1 MPNRIL
7 KESICRSDQI
17 NELSL
22 FEEVLFYRLMVNA
35 DDYGRFDGRISIIK
49 NTLFPLKDGL
59 RADQIEKAIKNL
71 SSKELVECY
80 TVAGKPFVRLT
91 GWDRHQAIRAKKSK
105 YPSPEDANNAHAFA
119 SICNQMHANVSVIQ
133 SESKSES
140 KSESNASKAAK
151 ARFAPPTAAQVEAFC
166 TENKIRSVDAK
177 RFVDFYA
184 SKGWKVGNTPMK
196 DWHAAVRNWAGRDST
211 QQYSRIGK
219 GAFHEYTQRNYTEED
234 LNFGAKEMLKEAEA
248 YAAR

>member
-7 KESICRSDQI
+7 KESICTSDQI
-17 NELSL
+17 SQLSW
-22 FEEVLFYRLMVNA
+22 FEEALFYRLIVNA
-35 DDYGRFDGRISIIK
+35 DDYGRFEGRVPIIRSR
-49 NTLFPLKDGL
+49 LFPLKDV
-59 RADQIEKAIKNL
+59 RDKQIEDALAAL
-71 SSKELVECY
+71 SSVELVEVY
-80 TVAGKPFVRLT
+80 VVDGKPFVRLT

-105 YPSPEDANNAHAFA
+105 YPSPEDANNAHASA

-133 SESKSES
+133 SESESES
-140 KSESNASKAAK
+140 KSESNASKVAK

-234 LNFGAKEMLKEAEA
+234 LNFGAKEILEEAEA

>member
-59 RADQIEKAIKNL
+59 RAEQIEKAIKNL
-71 SSKELVECY
+71 SSQELVECY

-105 YPSPEDANNAHAFA
+105 YPSPEDADKVQTSA
-119 SICNQMHANVSVIQ
+119 SICNQMHANVPVIQ
-133 SESKSES
+133 SESES
-140 KSESNASKAAK
+140 KSESNANKAAK
-151 ARFAPPTAAQVEAFC
+151 RGFTAPTPDDVRQFCKDNGITGVDPDRFC
-166 TENKIRSVDAK
+166 
-177 RFVDFYA
+177 DFYTA
-184 SKGWKVGNTPMK
+184 KGWKVGNSPMK
-196 DWHAAVRNWAGRDST
+196 DWHAAVRNWARSDSARAAPRPVRA
-211 QQYSRIGK
+211 QQ
-219 GAFHEYTQRNYTEED
+219 YTQRNYTDND
-234 LNFGAKEMLKEAEA
+234 LSFGDSDLMREAA
-248 YAAR
+248 YG

>member
-105 YPSPEDANNAHAFA
+105 YPSPEEANNAHASA

-133 SESKSES
+133 SESES
-140 KSESNASKAAK
+140 KSETRRGAGCV
-151 ARFAPPTAAQVEAFC
+151 FGFC
-166 TENKIRSVDAK
+166 RRE
-177 RFVDFYA
+177 
-184 SKGWKVGNTPMK
+184 
-196 DWHAAVRNWAGRDST
+196 
-211 QQYSRIGK
+211 
-219 GAFHEYTQRNYTEED
+219 
-234 LNFGAKEMLKEAEA
+234 
-248 YAAR
+248 